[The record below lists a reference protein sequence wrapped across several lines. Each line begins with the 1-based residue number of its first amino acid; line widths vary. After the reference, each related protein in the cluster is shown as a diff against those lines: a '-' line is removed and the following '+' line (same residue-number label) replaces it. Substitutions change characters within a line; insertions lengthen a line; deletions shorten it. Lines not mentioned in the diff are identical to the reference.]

1 MERPPI
7 SGQLSP
13 RVEIISPLSCVWCLR
28 SESQSK
34 LTSDT
39 EHRCGASV
47 TNGEER
53 NNNSFTIFRILWTMP
68 TIIRGILA
76 VIIFIMAG
84 EMWKALRVAAG
95 CYLYLWTGDLVKSVR

>member
-13 RVEIISPLSCVWCLR
+13 RVEIISPFLHCP

-47 TNGEER
+47 TNGEQR